1 MNLHNHTA
9 VSMTC
14 VSNFFIDY
22 FMPQANGDYVKVY
35 LYLLRMTQEE
45 HCDFSISSISDHFDF
60 TEGDVLRALRYWE
73 KEHLLSI
80 SRQED
85 GIITDLILLP
95 PYEKKT
101 PNRTSRQV
109 ASPHSEP
116 ADVTMDRPISSSDTK
131 QNETGTRTNAHAAT
145 YREPS
150 ASQDNSKKSR
160 KEYSM
165 QELQQY
171 KKDVDYDSMLMVLE
185 GYLGHPLNIKEI
197 QTATFIYKELQF
209 STDLIY
215 HLYEYCVDRGKY
227 RPEYIEHVAISW
239 AEQNIQTPDQAT
251 NASLAYNADYSAVS
265 KAFGMHRMPGKVE
278 QQFIHRWVKEWG
290 FDQSMIVEA
299 CNRTLLQISKPDFKY
314 ANSILERWHKNNLH
328 TLEEVKKQDAD
339 YKKNRSNTAPSSNKS
354 SAANSNNKFN
364 QFPQRNY
371 SKEDYT
377 SLEKRLLAKSR
388 ET

>member
-80 SRQED
+80 SRQDD

-101 PNRTSRQV
+101 PNRTSSQV
-109 ASPHSEP
+109 ASSHSEP
-116 ADVTMDRPISSSDTK
+116 TNVTLNRSPSSSGSNQK
-131 QNETGTRTNAHAAT
+131 ETGTEITTHAT
-145 YREPS
+145 S
-150 ASQDNSKKSR
+150 QKKSSTLQDNSKKSHR
-160 KEYSM
+160 EYSM

-171 KKDVDYDSMLMVLE
+171 KKDVEYDSMLMVLE

-197 QTATFIYKELQF
+197 QTATFIYKELHF

-251 NASLAYNADYSAVS
+251 SASLAYNADYSAVS

-299 CNRTLLQISKPDFKY
+299 CNRTLLQINKPDFKY

-339 YKKNRSNTAPSSNKS
+339 YKRNRSNTASPSNKS
-354 SAANSNNKFN
+354 GAVNSNNKFN